1 MKRGEVRWFDFGY
14 PDKRRPVVILTR
26 NSAIG
31 YLTTVTVAPITTAI
45 RPSPPRSFWAR
56 RTVC

>member
-1 MKRGEVRWFDFGY
+1 MKRGEVRWFDFDY

-31 YLTTVTVAPITTAI
+31 YLMT
-45 RPSPPRSFWAR
+45 
-56 RTVC
+56 